1 MAHYYRRTGFH
12 VVALVAWGL
21 WPASLSAQVSSDQ
34 PPGQLTAVN
43 ANVTAVTGVTVRHPG
58 ETAPP
63 GYPGRFGNNPGS
75 GPESFPDHTRT
86 A

>member
-63 GYPGRFGNNPGS
+63 GYPWAFRK
-75 GPESFPDHTRT
+75 
-86 A
+86 